1 MAFNKLLIDGG
12 LGGGVE
18 RWTVGVH
25 YQGTVDDAVTDEAAL
40 ATWAETVRALF
51 ASNGTWAP
59 SLKALLGSNGS
70 ITRVRTYAYATP
82 GTPAIAAGVSSGAA
96 VPGTNSLTMPP
107 QCSLVVSLMTSV
119 PGRRTRGRFYWPN
132 LTSTISADLRRSG
145 NPTTATLATAFGLA
159 IEDWGLAATDATL
172 VPVVVSAAGGGR
184 VTTVTS
190 LSVGDVIDTQRRRR
204 DALVE
209 NRTVVPVGV

>member
-1 MAFNKLLIDGG
+1 MAFNRLQIDGA

-18 RWTVGVH
+18 RWSVGLA
-25 YQGTVDDAVTDEAAL
+25 YQGTVEEAVTDEADL
-40 ATWAETVRALF
+40 AAWAQNVLALF
-51 ASNGTWAP
+51 TSDGTWAP

-70 ITRVRTYAYATP
+70 IQRVRTYAYSTP
-82 GTPAIAAGVSSGAA
+82 GSPAIGAGVSSGAA
-96 VPGTNSLTMPP
+96 VSGTNSLTMPP

-145 NPTTATLATAFGLA
+145 NPTTPALATAFGLA
-159 IEDWGLAATDATL
+159 IEDWGLAATGATL
-172 VPVVVSAAGGGR
+172 VPVVVSAVAGGR

-209 NRTVVPVGV
+209 NRTTVPVGV